1 MPVQIT
7 INGENAVQAIE
18 EFATLSAAFGGAT
31 PSTAPVKEE
40 VKPRQRR
47 ATETKKEEAKVEA
60 DLDTSPDEGTEGSQP
75 NEDEDIPTVV
85 ELRAKAQEVGKD
97 AKKKPAIKKLLGEFE
112 SASISDVPEEKRIAF
127 MAELEAL

>member
-7 INGENAVQAIE
+7 INGDNAAQAIE
-18 EFATLSAAFGGAT
+18 EFATLSAAFGGAAA
-31 PSTAPVKEE
+31 PTATVLEE
-40 VKPRQRR
+40 PKQRTR
-47 ATETKKEEAKVEA
+47 KTNEVKKEEQKEATVKAAAKDDEA
-60 DLDTSPDEGTEGSQP
+60 GTDGDTEEM
-75 NEDEDIPTVV
+75 EIPTVV

-97 AKKKPAIKKLLGEFE
+97 AKKKPAIKELLGKFE